1 MKLKKGQV
9 VYIGKEKFV
18 NEIPDDKAIKLGLK
32 KPEKKQEKKEDN
44 K

>member
-9 VYIGKEKFV
+9 IYVGKEKFI
-18 NEIPDDKAIKLGLK
+18 NEIPDDKAEKLGLK
-32 KPEKKQEKKEDN
+32 KPEKKPEIKGN